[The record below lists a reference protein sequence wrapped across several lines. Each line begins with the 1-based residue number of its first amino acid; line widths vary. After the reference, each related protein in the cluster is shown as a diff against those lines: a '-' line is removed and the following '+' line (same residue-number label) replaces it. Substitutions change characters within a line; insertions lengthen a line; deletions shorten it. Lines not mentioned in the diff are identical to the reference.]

1 MRKIMALGLAPALLI
16 GIVPA
21 PTALA
26 SSQDSDEAVKTS
38 AYGLTDDYVLFDFT
52 EKEIRRK
59 AFSGLPRPTE
69 PDIRLSDLWKMKKT
83 AVTMNLQIRTARMI
97 RFLWALWEH
106 GLSVQNTNTQN

>member
-52 EKEIRRK
+52 EKEI
-59 AFSGLPRPTE
+59 
-69 PDIRLSDLWKMKKT
+69 MKT
-83 AVTMNLQIRTARMI
+83 SEN
-97 RFLWALWEH
+97 
-106 GLSVQNTNTQN
+106 

>member
-38 AYGLTDDYVLFDFT
+38 AYGLTDDYVLFVLYINFAYLYS
-52 EKEIRRK
+52 ELK
-59 AFSGLPRPTE
+59 ARVPRVPIKNGSSLPSE
-69 PDIRLSDLWKMKKT
+69 FVNS
-83 AVTMNLQIRTARMI
+83 
-97 RFLWALWEH
+97 
-106 GLSVQNTNTQN
+106 